1 MQIQSQDFAKKVT
14 KTKIKWGIW
23 AAVLLWM
30 VVIFCFSAQNGT
42 QSAHLSETVQQYIV
56 QIVGAAPQV
65 QDTNDQFVLRK
76 LAHFTV
82 YLVLGGLC
90 MSALLQTPRFT
101 RMRTK
106 AAVALAISTGYAA
119 SDELHQLFVG
129 GRAAR
134 LLDIGIDAVGAFC
147 GIMLV
152 LLGAERWRKRQKKKE
167 QKQG

>member
-106 AAVALAISTGYAA
+106 AAVALAIGTGYAA

-152 LLGAERWRKRQKKKE
+152 LLGAECWRKRQKKKE